1 MLSVP
6 DVEKFPDVMDA
17 LPRTIVFECVWPSEQ
32 TARQANWID
41 STDVGVTV
49 KEIGKPWLVVPT
61 KSRGKD
67 VTCAEGV
74 AGDES
79 TVRVTVVVDPPQP
92 ATVRIESSN
101 AATIPAPDSRRV
113 LSDLGAR
120 PRSSISSS
128 IDSVI
133 DLSQPLL
140 EQRRLSGRLPG
151 PPSFSVAAS
160 ASCQEQRSRAPPRL
174 RSGRRPHASEH

>member
-1 MLSVP
+1 MLSLPDAEKLP
-6 DVEKFPDVMDA
+6 DVIDA
-17 LPRTIVFECVWPSEQ
+17 PPSMIVFECVWLSEQ

-74 AGDES
+74 ADRES

-92 ATVRIESSN
+92 ATERIESSN
-101 AATIPAPDSRRV
+101 AATSPAPDLRRV

-120 PRSSISSS
+120 LRSSIWSS
-128 IDSVI
+128 IDWVI
-133 DLSQPLL
+133 DVSQPLL

-151 PPSFSVAAS
+151 PPSFSAAR
-160 ASCQEQRSRAPPRL
+160 ERARPSMRL
-174 RSGRRPHASEH
+174 APWSGDDR